1 MNKKILITGTSGYVG
16 SHIAESLERS
26 GNTVQR
32 LSVRNSLWKNQ
43 SFSNIDT
50 LIHTAALVHNND
62 PSAKLEDYFKINTH
76 LPIELAK
83 KAKKDGVHQFIFMST
98 MAVYGK
104 AGDLGQV
111 EKITDPSEI
120 HPVTNYGISKAKAE
134 EQLFEMNDERF
145 KVVIVRP
152 PMIYGKDSPGNFS
165 KLKKVAE
172 ILPVIPKINNMR
184 SALYIKNLDGYIKQ
198 LIEKGSN
205 GIYHPKDSFNFDTT
219 EVITEIRNAQK
230 KKTILI
236 PIPRFTY
243 PLLNRVKVISKL
255 YGNLIYGND
264 LYLHEDK
271 IENEEQNFKTIIND
285 ILNKN

>member
-16 SHIAESLERS
+16 SHLAESLERS

-50 LIHTAALVHNND
+50 LIHTAALVHNNN

-83 KAKKDGVHQFIFMST
+83 KAMKDGVHQFIFMST

-104 AGDLGQV
+104 DGELGSV
-111 EKITDPSEI
+111 DEITNPLAI
-120 HPVTNYGISKAKAE
+120 QPVTNYGISKAKAE
-134 EQLFEMNDERF
+134 EQLFEMNDESF

-184 SALYIKNLDGYIKQ
+184 SALYIKHLDGYIKQ
-198 LIEKGSN
+198 LIDKGSN

-219 EVITEIRNAQK
+219 EVITEIRNSQN

-236 PIPRFTY
+236 PIPKFTY
-243 PLLNRVKVISKL
+243 PLLNKVKVISKL

-264 LYLHEDK
+264 LYLHENK
-271 IENEEQNFKTIIND
+271 VELGEQDFKTIIND
-285 ILNKN
+285 IMNNS